1 MKNGLR
7 AVCHGQE
14 ILKNIDVGDR
24 FLPQSNTGFS
34 NVSVVWVEDCH
45 MQEDSSN
52 PDYVFGN
59 LTYKMNF

>member
-14 ILKNIDVGDR
+14 SLEKHRRRGQVPTTVQYR
-24 FLPQSNTGFS
+24 LS
-34 NVSVVWVEDCH
+34 NVSVVDEDCH

-52 PDYVFGN
+52 PDYAR
-59 LTYKMNF
+59 KSDSIK